1 MAPITTLFL
10 IIFLEGYV
18 VLSTELL
25 AIRLLIP
32 FTGSGTDT
40 VSIII
45 AAVLL
50 PLAFGYFA
58 GGQFKTRHRNGRLA
72 MTIRKR
78 LIRNLV
84 IAAVILT
91 LGLSYI
97 FLDWAFTAVQ
107 KATGWHNRIWLTT
120 LYSLLFIVYPVFLLG
135 QTVPLI
141 SNYFSRERL
150 SLIAGRILFF
160 STMGSFMGAVFG
172 TLVLMTM
179 LGVHHTVSITI
190 ACMTVLVFILAKK
203 KISIPTITMTACLL
217 VALTLNSKQA
227 MDRLF
232 VVSNNKYNIVQ
243 LMQYVDKDIRVMK
256 LNRSHA
262 SAIRVHSDDT
272 YLDYAIFIED
282 NFLQPIADGPVK
294 SILVLGAG
302 GFTLGRTDTKNS
314 YVFVDIDKELKKI
327 SETLFLQEKLAP
339 NKTFEAMDARAYLNQ
354 SDEKFDVI
362 ILDLFRD
369 PISTPENLIT
379 REFFEQTKKH
389 LKDGGIML
397 GNYFASPT
405 FSDPYSRNLD
415 YTLHSVF
422 PAMNRQIV
430 RNFNAWKRDDD
441 WTNIVYSYVHH
452 ADEKPGIYTD
462 DKNTAIFDKPAT
474 LHH

>member
-1 MAPITTLFL
+1 MVPITTLFL

-58 GGQFKTRHRNGRLA
+58 GGRFKTRRGNGRRS
-72 MTIRKR
+72 MTVRRR
-78 LIRNLV
+78 LILNLV
-84 IAAVILT
+84 IAASILT

-107 KATGWHNRIWLTT
+107 KGTGWHNRIWLTT
-120 LYSLLFIVYPVFLLG
+120 LYSLLFVVYPVFLLG

-190 ACMTVLVFILAKK
+190 ACMTLLVFMLSKK
-203 KISIPTITMTACLL
+203 KISLPTIATTACLL
-217 VALTLNSKQA
+217 VALALNSKQA
-227 MDRLF
+227 MDRMF
-232 VVSNNKYNIVQ
+232 IVSNNKYNVVQ

-262 SAIRVHSDDT
+262 SAIRINSDAP

-282 NFLQPIADGPVK
+282 NFLQPIAEGPEK

-302 GFTLGRTDTKNS
+302 GFTLGRTDIKNR
-314 YVFVDIDKELKKI
+314 YVFVDIDKDLKEI
-327 SETLFLQEKLAP
+327 SEKLFLQEKLPP
-339 NKTFEAMDARAYLNQ
+339 NKSFEAMDARAYLNQ
-354 SDEKFDVI
+354 SDEKFDII

-379 REFFEQTKKH
+379 REFFEQAKSH
-389 LKDGGIML
+389 LKDGGIMI

-405 FSDPYSRNLD
+405 FADSYSRNLD
-415 YTLHSVF
+415 YTLRSVF
-422 PAMNRQIV
+422 PTLNRQIV
-430 RNFNAWKRDDD
+430 KSFDAWKRDDD

-452 ADEKPGIYTD
+452 PDENPVIYTD
-462 DKNTAIFDKPAT
+462 DKNTALFDKPVT